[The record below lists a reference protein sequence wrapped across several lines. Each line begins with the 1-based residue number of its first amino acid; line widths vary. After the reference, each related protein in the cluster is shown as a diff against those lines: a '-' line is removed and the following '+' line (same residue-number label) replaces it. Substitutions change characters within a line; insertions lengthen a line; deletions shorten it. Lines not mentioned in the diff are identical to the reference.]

1 MHGAFVGAT
10 TPDGGVKTVG
20 PQHNSRGRQRSY
32 GGRRDD
38 FLGRQDAFRGQL
50 CTLSKRHDDSEG
62 GIIFS
67 EGDFILLKGGV
78 MNTGRHDAFRG
89 GVMLFWDGFLDC
101 AIKV

>member
-50 CTLSKRHDDSEG
+50 CSRGEWGKMPRRVRCPTPSPGETG
-62 GIIFS
+62 GHTWMHVF
-67 EGDFILLKGGV
+67 F
-78 MNTGRHDAFRG
+78 M
-89 GVMLFWDGFLDC
+89 
-101 AIKV
+101 